1 MFDAPGLDMSWLGWI
16 VVGLIAG
23 ILSGAVVGGRKARGC
38 LGNIV
43 VGIVGGWIG
52 GYIATALLH
61 FDRVTG
67 FIAAV
72 LVAFLGAVILRFVL
86 EALGGRDA

>member
-23 ILSGAVVGGRKARGC
+23 LLSGAVVRGRTARGC
-38 LGNIV
+38 IGNVIV
-43 VGIVGGWIG
+43 GVIGGWIG
-52 GYIATALLH
+52 GFIATQFLG

-72 LVAFLGAVILRFVL
+72 LVAFIGAVILRFAL
-86 EALGGRDA
+86 EAIGGGRA